1 MPFALAVLLA
11 SLPDAAALE
20 ARISAVPGAE
30 VSLVYRPLGGGKGL
44 DLRGGALVHA
54 ASTMKL
60 PVLIELFRRADAGTL
75 ALDQPLLLVN
85 RFKSIADGS
94 PYQLSPADD
103 SETSLYG
110 RVGTRIP
117 LRELAVQMM
126 TRSSNLATNAL
137 VELLCVERI
146 QATARALGADTI
158 EVLRGVEDQK
168 AYDRGLVNRTSAR
181 DLAALLEAIESG
193 RAASAVSCH
202 AMRDILLAQESNGE
216 IPAGLPPHTR
226 VAHKTGSITA
236 TLHDAAIVY
245 PSAAQPYLLVVLTR
259 AIPDEQVAR
268 ALIVDLSRMVYNAH
282 VARQRSPPRR

>member
-1 MPFALAVLLA
+1 MPFPLTAVAALLA

-20 ARISAVPGAE
+20 ARIASVPGAA
-30 VSLVYRPLGGGKGL
+30 VSLVYRPLGGGAGL
-44 DLRGGALVHA
+44 DLRGSASVHA
-54 ASTMKL
+54 ASTMKI
-60 PVLIELFRRADAGTL
+60 PVLIELFRRADARAL
-75 ALDQPLLLVN
+75 SLDQPLLLLN
-85 RFKSIADGS
+85 QFKSIADGS
-94 PYQLSPADD
+94 PYQLSAADD
-103 SETSLYG
+103 SDTSLYA
-110 RVGTRIP
+110 RVGTRVP
-117 LRELAVQMM
+117 LRELAVKMM

-137 VELLCVERI
+137 IALLGVERI
-146 QATARALGADTI
+146 QATARALGATTI

-193 RAASAVSCH
+193 RAASAASCR

-245 PSAAQPYLLVVLTR
+245 PRDALPYLLVVLTS

-282 VARQRSPPRR
+282 VAAR

>member
-1 MPFALAVLLA
+1 M
-11 SLPDAAALE
+11 PDAAALE
-20 ARISAVPGAE
+20 ARISSVPGAA

-44 DLRGGALVHA
+44 ELRGGALVHA

-60 PVLIELFRRADAGTL
+60 PVLIELFRRADAGAL
-75 ALDQPLLLVN
+75 SLDQPLILVN

-103 SETSLYG
+103 SDSSLYA
-110 RVGTRIP
+110 RVGTRMP
-117 LRELAVQMM
+117 LRELAVLMM

-137 VELLCVERI
+137 IELLGVEPI
-146 QATARALGADTI
+146 QATARALGATTI

-193 RAASAVSCH
+193 RAASAASCR
-202 AMRDILLAQESNGE
+202 AMRDILLAQEWNGE

-245 PSAAQPYLLVVLTR
+245 PSAAGPYVLVVLTR

-282 VARQRSPPRR
+282 VASR